1 MILQRRRWLT
11 IALAAAFLLAA
22 AAVLASWRQP
32 APVYAAGGEDDVKR
46 TITVTGVGEITVE
59 PDVAYVDMGIVTRAS
74 TAEEAQRMNAQQFA
88 ALEKVLFERFKI
100 DKKDVKTTG
109 FYVNPEYSYEER
121 EKPKIVAYSA
131 THMIRVTYRKL
142 DQIGELLD
150 AASKVGVNQINNV
163 QFATEK
169 ANEYEMEAMKAA
181 MKNARD
187 KAEVLAAAENVK
199 IREVLNISQSS
210 YIGGPVYGKSY
221 GGFAGNMAA
230 APEYS
235 TSINSGEITISTQV
249 NVTYGF

>member
-1 MILQRRRWLT
+1 MILQRRQWLM

-22 AAVLASWRQP
+22 AAVLASWQQP
-32 APVYAAGGEDDVKR
+32 APVHAAGGEDDMER

-59 PDVAYVDMGIVTRAS
+59 PDVAYVNMGIAARAS

-88 ALEKVLFERFKI
+88 ELEKVLFEQFKI
-100 DKKDVKTTG
+100 EKKDVKTTG

-121 EKPKIVAYSA
+121 EKPKVVGYSA
-131 THMIRVTYRKL
+131 THMIRVTCRKL

-150 AASKVGVNQINNV
+150 AASKAGVNQIQNV

-169 ANEYEMEAMKAA
+169 AKEYEMEAMKAA

-199 IREVLNISQSS
+199 IREVLNISQSGS
-210 YIGGPVYGKSY
+210 IGGPVYGKSV
-221 GGFAGNMAA
+221 GGYAADMAA
-230 APEYS
+230 VPEYN
-235 TSINSGEITISTQV
+235 TSINSGEITISAQV